1 LKFSLIVGSD
11 SSCYTS
17 NQLLA
22 FMIERPLVSQ
32 PLKSVDSQPL
42 PFQRPEDLGSRKS
55 GHSLFS
61 NIALLLISAALLS
74 WSLHLIQSQL
84 TTVSSV
90 DAVVNGTL
98 TDIRAPQEGIISKV
112 TIKTGQSLSIE
123 KELFVLKNQRASQ
136 LQTQE
141 ISSRLNQHQAELEQA
156 QARLPR
162 KLSLLNVVSRDA
174 VNQQKLAV
182 SENQQSQNQLLFD
195 LEGAKSRCEL
205 AKLSYQRT
213 KFLKSQGAIA
223 QANLDTAEIE
233 LKQRWSEVNSL
244 QAKLAA
250 LQVNKDAVRG
260 GLSLS
265 RTRSNY
271 DPSIRLEELQLQIA
285 EDRQGIQIFKKR
297 IEGTKAELSQAKK
310 DFQRKQGET
319 IKSPAAG
326 VVWRV
331 TAQPG
336 KFVQQGESL
345 GQIAACKQRWV
356 DAWVDEQKVQL
367 LQVGTPAKIK
377 LNGIGSSVTLSGKVS
392 TIRSGIGR
400 LAAGEDTVIA
410 MPPNLPRQTQVRI
423 ALDEESLS
431 SEPIKNGNL
440 CYIGYTAQVTFP
452 VQATS
457 LLMGL

>member
-1 LKFSLIVGSD
+1 MVKR
-11 SSCYTS
+11 T
-17 NQLLA
+17 LLS
-22 FMIERPLVSQ
+22 PPV
-32 PLKSVDSQPL
+32 KSINSQPL
-42 PFQRPEDLGSRKS
+42 PFQGAEDFGSRKS
-55 GHSLFS
+55 GRSVFA
-61 NIALLLISAALLS
+61 NVALLLLSAALLS
-74 WSLHLIQSQL
+74 WSIRLIQSQL

-112 TIKTGQSLSIE
+112 TIKTGQSLSPD
-123 KELFVLKNQRASQ
+123 KELFELKNQRASQ

-141 ISSRLNQHQAELEQA
+141 ISSRLNQQEAELEQA

-182 SENQQSQNQLLFD
+182 LENQQSQNQLLFD
-195 LEGAKSRCEL
+195 LEGAKSRGEL
-205 AKLSYQRT
+205 AKLNYQRT

-223 QANLDTAEIE
+223 QANLDTADIE
-233 LKQRWSEVNSL
+233 LKQRGSEVKSL
-244 QAKLAA
+244 QAKLAT
-250 LQVNKDAVRG
+250 LQVNGDAVRG

-265 RTRSNY
+265 RTPSNY

-285 EDRQGIQIFKKR
+285 EERQGIQTFKKR
-297 IEGTKAELSQAKK
+297 IEGTKAELIQAKK

-319 IKSPAAG
+319 IKSPSAG

-336 KFVQQGESL
+336 KYVQQGESL
-345 GQIAACKQRWV
+345 GQVASCKQRWV

-367 LQVGTPAKIK
+367 LQVGSPAEIK
-377 LNGIGSSVTLSGKVS
+377 LNGMGSSATPIGKVS

-400 LAAGEDTVIA
+400 LAAGEDIAIA

-423 ALDEESLS
+423 ALDEKSLS
-431 SEPIKNGNL
+431 SDPTKNGNL
-440 CYIGYTAQVTFP
+440 CYIGYTARVTFP
-452 VQATS
+452 VHSTS
-457 LLMGL
+457 LMIGL

>member
-1 LKFSLIVGSD
+1 MSK
-11 SSCYTS
+11 
-17 NQLLA
+17 
-22 FMIERPLVSQ
+22 RPLVSQ
-32 PLKSVDSQPL
+32 PLKNVNSQPL
-42 PFQRPEDLGSRKS
+42 PFQIPEDLGSRKS
-55 GHSLFS
+55 GRSVFS
-61 NIALLLISAALLS
+61 NVALLLLSAALLI
-74 WSLHLIQSQL
+74 WSIRLIQSQL

-123 KELFVLKNQRASQ
+123 KKLFVLKDLRASQ

-141 ISSRLNQHQAELEQA
+141 ISSRLNQQQAELEQA
-156 QARLPR
+156 QERLPR
-162 KLSLLNVVSRDA
+162 KLSLLSVVSRDA

-182 SENQQSQNQLLFD
+182 LENQQSQNQLLSD

-205 AKLSYQRT
+205 AKLNYQRS
-213 KFLKSQGAIA
+213 KFLKSQGAIS

-233 LKQRWSEVNSL
+233 LKQRGSEVNSL

-250 LQVNKDAVRG
+250 LQINKDAVRG

-285 EDRQGIQIFKKR
+285 EDRQGIQTFKKK
-297 IEGTKAELSQAKK
+297 IQGTKAELSQAKK
-310 DFQRKQGET
+310 DFQRKQGAT
-319 IKSPAAG
+319 IKSPEGG

-367 LQVGTPAKIK
+367 LQVGSPAEIK
-377 LNGIGSSVTLSGKVS
+377 LNGMGSSGTLSGKVS
-392 TIRSGIGR
+392 AIRSGIGR
-400 LAAGEDTVIA
+400 LAAGEDIAIA

-431 SEPIKNGNL
+431 SEPIKNGNF
-440 CYIGYTAQVTFP
+440 CYIGYTARVTFP
-452 VQATS
+452 VQSPS
-457 LLMGL
+457 LMLGL